1 MTLRNYQ
8 QMRLVI
14 TVGFAQLIVDATS
27 GVRASSNVKIKLQ
40 GVRICNEGVE
50 VLLFWKSGSVR

>member
-50 VLLFWKSGSVR
+50 VLLFWA